1 MSKISKFLL
10 SAAAVATVAA
20 GITTAS
26 TPDADAATAPTIR
39 VGTGKT
45 AYTDTAG
52 NVWSKDTGFVG
63 GYQVSNVTKA
73 DIKNTDS
80 DPLYQNEHWG
90 MSGWKAAVPNGSYKV
105 TLKFAEG
112 YYNKA
117 NTRVMTVTAE
127 GKTVVNRL
135 DVFAEVGKN
144 TRLDKSFTVKV
155 SDGRLDLGFQHI
167 VNSGNIAGILVEPA
181 SGSGSTGGTVTPS
194 PRPTT
199 PTPTVTTPAPA
210 PTTSTPAPTT
220 PAPTTPAPTTPAP
233 TTPAPTTPA
242 PTTTT
247 TPNPQTTT
255 APSNSTGNWLSGSS
269 GVGVGNGQFAA
280 WRGSK
285 VEIAASWANDNTN
298 NQHFWQ
304 LDKGA
309 EYGSWNESMDMA
321 VGGIDRGESWSQG
334 ASGQFDA
341 RWRTSLQKLK
351 SQWGDRQGT
360 MYIRFAHEMNG
371 YWFAWSVNKNNYQDF
386 VASWKRY
393 RAIQKEVFPEAKLV
407 FSVNRDSNGTGMDWT
422 KFFPGKEYVD
432 VLTVDY
438 YNQYP
443 YAATKA
449 QFDAASWDKDGYGA
463 PKGIRAH
470 AAFAK
475 SQGIPFGVSEWS
487 GNADNGDGTGYIEG
501 MYAFFKENAGT
512 GPGQVLYDIQ
522 FNCDIDGK
530 RWLLYGS
537 GVRMPNS
544 AAKYKELF

>member
-1 MSKISKFLL
+1 MSKVSKFLL
-10 SAAAVATVAA
+10 SAVAVATVA
-20 GITTAS
+20 GGFTATS
-26 TPDADAATAPTIR
+26 APHAEAATTTIR
-39 VGTGKT
+39 VGTGK
-45 AYTDTAG
+45 ADYKDSSG

-73 DIKNTDS
+73 DIKGTDS
-80 DPLYQNEHWG
+80 DALYQNEHWG
-90 MSGWKAAVPNGSYKV
+90 MSAWRANVPNGKYEV
-105 TLKFAEG
+105 TLKFAET
-112 YYNKA
+112 YYGKA

-127 GKTVVNRL
+127 GATVLKNL
-135 DVFAEVGKN
+135 DVFAEAGKN
-144 TRLDKSFTVKV
+144 TRLDKTFTVQVK
-155 SDGRLDLGFQHI
+155 DGRIDLGFQHV
-167 VNSGNIAGILVEPA
+167 VNNGNIQGIQVQ
-181 SGSGSTGGTVTPS
+181 SVSGSTGGVVVTPT

-199 PTPTVTTPAPA
+199 PTPTV
-210 PTTSTPAPTT
+210 PAPTT

-242 PTTTT
+242 PTTPAPANPDDS
-247 TPNPQTTT
+247 TP
-255 APSNSTGNWLSGSS
+255 GWLSGSS
-269 GVGVGNGQFAA
+269 GVGVGNGQFGS
-280 WRGSK
+280 WRGSA

-309 EYGSWNESMDMA
+309 EYGSWNTDMDMA
-321 VGGIDRGESWSQG
+321 VGGIDRGETWAQG

-341 RWRTSLQKLK
+341 RWRASLKKLK

-360 MYIRFAHEMNG
+360 MYIRLAHEMNG
-371 YWFAWSVNKNNYQDF
+371 YWFPWSVNTSNYKDF
-386 VASWKRY
+386 VTSWKRY
-393 RAIQKEVFPEAKLV
+393 RALQKEVFPEAKLV

-487 GNADNGDGTGYIEG
+487 GNADNGDGAGYVEG

-530 RWLLYGS
+530 RWLIYGS
-537 GVRMPNS
+537 GVRMPS
-544 AAKYKELF
+544 TAAKYRDLF